1 MLTYQL
7 QKRVFHIENQKKF
20 TFPNDVKVEI
30 CLEPTEQFG
39 VGKKSS
45 KTVVVNSRVKAFYDA
60 NTGKQRAFSSPC
72 LEPIEVIVE
81 FTNLRLE
88 MQGNMLY
95 AKGKF
100 ETFKSLDNM
109 ITTLHYIV
117 PILLNLELA
126 EPPTVKYTR
135 GHVGEATFRWE
146 LAATKGSFDVT
157 SKELQEERVADSFL
171 RLNLVGE
178 PSNRR
183 LAGALY
189 YFYVARR
196 LVESGHSPYEFL
208 AEVVLNLCKVL
219 QALFGEAHDDVRA
232 ELPKFG
238 YSKKEIEERFI
249 PMMKLRN
256 EFDVGHVTL
265 KTFKREQLTALY
277 NYLSFSEGDFRDL
290 LKRVIRK
297 IKDGSYK
304 LLQSPDLSLTKNE
317 LKTMNKLIKIFV
329 SREQNLRRT

>member
-7 QKRVFHIENQKKF
+7 QKRVFHIENEKKF
-20 TFPNDVKVEI
+20 TFPNDVDVEI

-45 KTVVVNSRVKAFYDA
+45 KTVVKGSRVEVFYDA

-72 LEPIEVIVE
+72 LEPIEVILE

-88 MQGNMLY
+88 MQGNMLH
-95 AKGKF
+95 AKGKC

-109 ITTLHYIV
+109 IVTLHYIV

-135 GHVGEATFRWE
+135 GRVGEATFRWE
-146 LAATKGSFDVT
+146 LAAAKGSFDAT

-178 PSNRR
+178 TSNRR

-196 LVESGHSPYEFL
+196 LVESGYSPYEFL

-219 QALFGEAHDDVRA
+219 QVLFGSARDDVRA

-238 YSKKEIEERFI
+238 YSKKEIEEKFI
-249 PMMKLRN
+249 PIMILRN
-256 EFDVGHVTL
+256 EFDVGHVTV
-265 KTFKREQLTALY
+265 KMFKQEQLTALY
-277 NYLSFSEGDFRDL
+277 NYLSFSERDFRDL

-297 IKDGSYK
+297 IKDSSYR
-304 LLQSPDLSLTKNE
+304 LGQDPDLSLKKDE
-317 LKTMNKLIKIFV
+317 LKRMSKLIKIFA